1 MIARVERSVSPEY
14 NPFDIGIDHTPLPVY
29 RAAGTK
35 EIDFD
40 GLLSPP
46 LKLHEDLAGG
56 CGGQLWPAGMVLSKY
71 MLREHREDM
80 ENGTVYAFL
89 IFRLFTL
96 FSIFM
101 VRSRACKA
109 SADTNTVWSW
119 AQEEDLSGS
128 RSLLAAKP
136 NHHFTSQINWRC
148 SN

>member
-14 NPFDIGIDHTPLPVY
+14 NPLDIGIDHTPLPVY
-29 RAAGTK
+29 KAAGTK

-80 ENGTVYAFL
+80 ENGTVYAFSHISRWSL
-89 IFRLFTL
+89 IFALDSL
-96 FSIFM
+96 LWLDHEFSE
-101 VRSRACKA
+101 S
-109 SADTNTVWSW
+109 SADTNTVWSSV
-119 AQEEDLSGS
+119 QEEDS
-128 RSLLAAKP
+128 
-136 NHHFTSQINWRC
+136 
-148 SN
+148 

>member
-14 NPFDIGIDHTPLPVY
+14 NPLNIGVDHTPLPVY
-29 RAAGTK
+29 KAASTK
-35 EIDFD
+35 DIDFD

-89 IFRLFTL
+89 S
-96 FSIFM
+96 FSTF
-101 VRSRACKA
+101 SA
-109 SADTNTVWSW
+109 S
-119 AQEEDLSGS
+119 
-128 RSLLAAKP
+128 
-136 NHHFTSQINWRC
+136 F
-148 SN
+148 